1 MKNIKKLILLSL
13 LFVPLLT
20 ACGNK
25 DILGMTYTFK
35 YATVKLPDGTLI
47 DGEVKEWARSSDT
60 DSVRVTFHTSLQ
72 INKRLLV
79 CQLSFG
85 KHQLL
90 RYDLER
96 PQNDNKTF

>member
-13 LFVPLLT
+13 LFVPLFT

-60 DSVRVTFHTSLQ
+60 DSVRVTFVGDKGEYLTHFSNVVLY
-72 INKRLLV
+72 NK
-79 CQLSFG
+79 
-85 KHQLL
+85 
-90 RYDLER
+90 
-96 PQNDNKTF
+96 